1 MSELFENQSVAL
13 DDLPKVD
20 EQDFKAIEKKYK
32 SFLHLRNALFFV
44 ILLGALAVFHFFNT
58 SEIEIPLMVFLGA
71 YGVLAFFWIISV
83 SLVELGFPRKS
94 YLLRNHDLL
103 YKTGYLM
110 QKMTAVSK
118 NRIQHVEIRQG
129 ILLRLFK
136 LSKLVV
142 YTAGGNSSDLS
153 IPGLKPEDAEILK
166 EHISLSVSQHE

>member
-1 MSELFENQSVAL
+1 MAELFENQSIAL
-13 DDLPKVD
+13 DDLPKVE
-20 EQDFKAIEKKYK
+20 EQDFKAIEKRYK
-32 SFLHLRNALFFV
+32 GFLHLRNALFFV
-44 ILLGALAVFHFFNT
+44 ILLVAIAAFHLFNE
-58 SEIEIPLMVFLGA
+58 SETEIPLIAYLGA
-71 YGVLAFFWIISV
+71 YGALTFFWILSI
-83 SLVELGFPRKS
+83 SLVELGFPKKS
-94 YLLRNHDLL
+94 YLLRDHDLL

-153 IPGLKPEDAEILK
+153 IPGLKPEDAEVLK